1 MSDAPI
7 STTPQ
12 VAHAPVTRA
21 VDDKTQLSPAMRQYQ
36 QFKSQHP
43 GYVLF
48 FRMGDFYE
56 MFWEDAR
63 LASKVLGVALTSR
76 SRGGLGADDAIPM
89 AGIPF
94 HSVESYLRKMIAAGH
109 KVAICEQTEDAA
121 LAKGLV
127 KREVVR
133 LMTPGTLTD
142 DPLLD
147 GRADNYLVAIAF
159 HITKSHGYRT
169 GLAWI
174 ELSTGEC
181 IAASGSEGQMLDEIS
196 RLRPAEV
203 LVPELPSG
211 RPHDVAQRIEGLG
224 TRTVTARPGWQFT
237 PHHAREQI
245 QRQWQVKTAGGFG
258 FEDDDPAVFAAAAVL
273 TYLEETQKTGLAHLR
288 PLRRHVVEDHLSIDP
303 ASWRSLEVDRT
314 IRSGGTEGSLL
325 SAIDRTRT
333 SMGGRLLRQWLRT
346 PLCDAEHILARQA
359 AIAALL
365 ESPTTLKVVVEK
377 LENVC
382 DIERII
388 GRLAVGRASPRDVSA
403 LAKCLNALPD
413 LLDKLQLLSRVEDV
427 APELAELRPFCG
439 EQARY
444 LAGAINADPPPHL
457 REGGV
462 IHDGFDPEL
471 DRLRDIGTNSQQWLA
486 KYQARLAA
494 ESGIPSLRVG
504 FNKVFGYYLEV
515 TETHRAKAPAYWS
528 RKQTVKNAER
538 YVTDELKKFEDEAL
552 GALDKSIALE
562 QTLFENIRQALLP
575 HVSTFQELAYGLARI
590 DVLSSLA
597 ALASD
602 RRYCR
607 PVLSEERVLE
617 IVDGR
622 HPVLDQQLGS
632 EFVAND
638 THFSADDSLSLI
650 TGPNMAGK
658 STYIRQVAL
667 ITLMAQIGSYVPAKS
682 VTIGLVDRL
691 FTRIGASDELHS
703 GQSTFMVEMTETANI
718 LNNATQHSLV
728 ILDEI
733 GRGTSTLD
741 GLSLA
746 WAIAEH
752 IASGIRC
759 RTLFATHYHELTD
772 LAQRFRGVKNLNVAV
787 REWED
792 QVVFLHRIVE
802 GGTDRSYGIH
812 VARLAG
818 VPKQVLERA
827 RQLLSELA
835 VHHVGHNRA
844 ARNRRKD
851 DESQLPLFS
860 DPAQE
865 LIKSLAGVD
874 LEKMN
879 PVQAFD
885 QLRQWKEKFASGS

>member
-1 MSDAPI
+1 MSDASPSI
-7 STTPQ
+7 S
-12 VAHAPVTRA
+12 AAPSTRA
-21 VDDKTQLSPAMRQYQ
+21 AGPPEEKSQLSPAMRQYQ
-36 QFKSQHP
+36 QFKAQYP
-43 GYVLF
+43 NYVLF

-56 MFWEDAR
+56 MFWEDAK

-76 SRGGLGADDAIPM
+76 SRGGLDADDAIPM
-89 AGIPF
+89 AGVPF
-94 HSVESYLRKMIAAGH
+94 HSVEGYLRRMIAAGY
-109 KVAICEQTEDAA
+109 KVAICEQTEDPA
-121 LAKGLV
+121 LARGV
-127 KREVVR
+127 IKREVVR

-142 DPLLD
+142 DPLLE
-147 GRADNYLVAIAF
+147 GSTDNYLAAVAF
-159 HITKSHGYRT
+159 YVTKSNGYRA
-169 GLAWI
+169 GLAWV
-174 ELSTGEC
+174 ELSTGAC
-181 IAASGSEGQMLDEIS
+181 IAACGSEGQILDEIA

-203 LVPELPSG
+203 LVPEMPSG
-211 RPHDVAQRIEGLG
+211 REHEFAQRIRGLG
-224 TRTVTARPGWQFT
+224 INAVTARAGWQFT
-237 PHHAREQI
+237 PHHASEQI
-245 QRQWQVKTAGGFG
+245 RRQWQVKTAGGFG
-258 FEDDDPAVFAAAAVL
+258 FSDDDPAVFATAAIL
-273 TYLEETQKTGLAHLR
+273 SYLEETQKTSLAHLR

-303 ASWRSLEVDRT
+303 ASWRSLEIDRT

-346 PLCDAEHILARQA
+346 PLFDGEHIAARQG
-359 AIAALL
+359 AIAAFL
-365 ESPTTLKVVVEK
+365 EAPAGLRAVSEK
-377 LENVC
+377 LEDVC

-388 GRLAVGRASPRDVSA
+388 GRISVGRASPRDLAA
-403 LAKCLNALPD
+403 LAKCLKSLPD
-413 LLDKLQLLSRVEDV
+413 LLDKLASLSHVSEI
-427 APELAELRPFCG
+427 APELTALREFCESQG
-439 EQARY
+439 TY
-444 LAGAINADPPPHL
+444 LAGAIKSDPAPHL

-462 IHDGFDPEL
+462 VADSFDPEL
-471 DRLRDIGTNSQQWLA
+471 DRLRSIGSNSQQWLA
-486 KYQARLAA
+486 KYQATLAS
-494 ESGIPSLRVG
+494 ETGIHSLRIG
-504 FNKVFGYYLEV
+504 FNKVFGYYIEV
-515 TETHRAKAPAYWS
+515 TDTHRAKVPNAWS
-528 RKQTVKNAER
+528 RKQTIKNAER

-552 GALDKSIALE
+552 GAQDKAIALE
-562 QTLFENIRQALLP
+562 QRLFEDIRQALLP
-575 HVSTFQELAYGLARI
+575 HVPSFQELAYGLARI

-597 ALASD
+597 ALAAD
-602 RRYCR
+602 RRYCK
-607 PVLSEERVLE
+607 PEISEDRVLE

-638 THFSADDSLSLI
+638 THFAEDDSLSLI

-667 ITLMAQIGSYVPAKS
+667 ITLLAQIGSYVPAKS
-682 VTIGLVDRL
+682 ATIGLVDRL
-691 FTRIGASDELHS
+691 FTRIGASDELHA

-718 LNNATQHSLV
+718 LNNATGRSLV

-752 IASGIRC
+752 IASSVRC

-772 LAQRFRGVKNLNVAV
+772 LAQRFKGVKNLNVAV

-818 VPKQVLERA
+818 VPKPVIERA

-844 ARNRRKD
+844 ARNRRKE
-851 DESQLPLFS
+851 DESQLALFS
-860 DPAQE
+860 DPSAALLKALA
-865 LIKSLAGVD
+865 LIE
-874 LEKMN
+874 LEKLT

-885 QLRQWKEKFASGS
+885 LLRQWKEKFAMT